1 MSDNRNA
8 GKIVDMKRRVKTT
21 GIRLGPAGRGRR
33 TGTVVMGGVR
43 YSRKRQTDENRR
55 EIREELDSNRDPKKR

>member
-1 MSDNRNA
+1 MSENGNS
-8 GKIVDMKRRVKTT
+8 GKIVDMKHKVKTT

-43 YSRKRQTDENRR
+43 YSRKKQTDEKRR
-55 EIREELDSNRDPKKR
+55 EIREELDSSRDPKKR